1 MIAMVA
7 LGADTELLMGSSP
20 VSVRRR
26 AKWGECDPA
35 GVVYMVN
42 YAEYVVS
49 AYEMLMTILFD
60 ERLGKIKA
68 RHGIALPAKAF
79 TIEFYASLHPDD
91 DFLMT
96 VEVVDIRS
104 KSFDVMV
111 RGTSNEGDDIFVA
124 KLTLVTVDPNN
135 RSALPMPDT
144 FARKLHSYRSACV
157 LKDTS
162 TKGP

>member
-7 LGADTELLMGSSP
+7 LGADSELLVGSSP

-49 AYEMLMTILFD
+49 AYEMFMTVLFD
-60 ERLGKIKA
+60 ESLGKIKA
-68 RHGIALPAKAF
+68 HYGIALPAKAF
-79 TIEFYASLHPDD
+79 TIEFYGSLHPDD

-96 VEVVDIRS
+96 VEVVDIRT
-104 KSFDVMV
+104 KSFDVIV
-111 RGTSNEGDDIFVA
+111 RGTSNGGDDVFLA
-124 KLTLVTVDPNN
+124 KLTPIAVDPRD
-135 RSALPMPDT
+135 RSALPMPDA
-144 FARKLHSYRSACV
+144 FARKLHSYRAECA
-157 LKDTS
+157 LKNTS
-162 TKGP
+162 TEDP

>member
-49 AYEMLMTILFD
+49 AYEMFMTVLFD
-60 ERLGKIKA
+60 ESLGKIKA

-79 TIEFYASLHPDD
+79 TIEFYGSLRPDD

-96 VEVVDIRS
+96 VEVVDIRT

-111 RGTSNEGDDIFVA
+111 RGTSNGGDDVFVA
-124 KLTLVTVDPNN
+124 KLTPIAVDPRD
-135 RSALPMPDT
+135 RSALPMPDA
-144 FARKLHSYRSACV
+144 FARRLHSYRAECV
-157 LKDTS
+157 LKSTS
-162 TKGP
+162 TEDP